1 MSERPTPDSPLQAA
15 LHPGDPP
22 VERAPLP
29 PLSPQ
34 DQVSLEG
41 PLAPDPAQIPQGR
54 TRQPV
59 QVGKLRVGTCQF
71 AVSRDLRRNGRRI
84 LALTRA
90 AADAGARVV
99 HFPEAALS
107 GYLGRDHADWSTVDW
122 DLLARLSDQICQAAA
137 DLEVWVLLGSAH
149 RLEGPHK
156 PHNSVFVI
164 DDRGQL
170 VDRYDKRFCT
180 THDLEHYSPGDHRVT
195 FEVDGVRC
203 GVAICFDIRFPELY
217 REYKSVD
224 VHCLF
229 QSNYDARGK
238 GRTHFRHIMRQTMQT
253 RCATNHLWM
262 SATNSSAHYQSYAS
276 VFVQPD
282 GRILSRLRDHRPGFM
297 INTVDLAADLYDA
310 AGPHRL
316 RALQGAVGNGPP
328 RFDRRSLDRQRW

>member
-1 MSERPTPDSPLQAA
+1 MSDKRIPETMTAR
-15 LHPGDPP
+15 PGDPP
-22 VERAPLP
+22 MERAPLP
-29 PLSPQ
+29 PLSAQ

-41 PLAPDPAQIPQGR
+41 PVATEASQLAHGR
-54 TRQPV
+54 NHQPI
-59 QVGKLRVGTCQF
+59 QSGQLRVGTCQF
-71 AVSRDLRRNGRRI
+71 AVSKDLRRNGRRI
-84 LALTRA
+84 LELTRA

-107 GYLGRDHADWSTVDW
+107 GYLGLDHADESTLDW
-122 DLLARLSDQICQAAA
+122 GLLADLSRQVCEAAA
-137 DLEVWVLLGSAH
+137 DLGVWVLLGSAH
-149 RLEGPHK
+149 RVEAPNK

-164 DDRGQL
+164 DDKGQL

-180 THDLEHYSPGDHRVT
+180 TNDLEHYSPGDHRVC

-224 VHCLF
+224 VHCVF

-238 GRTHFRHIMRQTMQT
+238 GRSHFRHIMRQTMQT
-253 RCATNHLWM
+253 RCATNYIWM

-282 GRILSRLRDHRPGFM
+282 GRIASRLRDHRPGFM
-297 INTVDLAADLYDA
+297 INTVDTTADLYDA